1 MPDIQQMFKEAWSN
15 ALAGVNAAEQEA
27 EKVLT
32 KLADAAGFSPDDVK
46 RHAREFGERL
56 TTQRREIEK
65 AIDDAV
71 RRTANRFRIP
81 IYPISSGLNWGY
93 GSRVP
98 PQSGVLVD
106 LRRLNRIVEFDEELA
121 FVTIE
126 PGVTQ
131 RQLQAF
137 LEARGSR
144 LWMDAT
150 GASPDHFSR
159 RKTSMRKYKADST
172 RPTPMGATLLSHVGH
187 VKWTNGRMDE
197 WTNVEWV
204 KRRAIETEA
213 NKAATALALRAIPK
227 VRRVGET

>member
-81 IYPISSGLNWGY
+81 SQSDIEALQK
-93 GSRVP
+93 RVEA
-98 PQSGVLVD
+98 VAE
-106 LRRLNRIVEFDEELA
+106 RVE
-121 FVTIE
+121 
-126 PGVTQ
+126 
-131 RQLQAF
+131 
-137 LEARGSR
+137 
-144 LWMDAT
+144 
-150 GASPDHFSR
+150 
-159 RKTSMRKYKADST
+159 
-172 RPTPMGATLLSHVGH
+172 
-187 VKWTNGRMDE
+187 
-197 WTNVEWV
+197 
-204 KRRAIETEA
+204 
-213 NKAATALALRAIPK
+213 ALAKDRPA
-227 VRRVGET
+227 G